1 MVQKPAALGNNEP
14 TKERIF
20 LLNVVKKNPIKRP
33 RERKEKKS
41 SRAGPGP
48 LKRTVIEK
56 SSRSNRR
63 TKVPWVF
70 FTVKVRLIVKVG
82 KSKQQQLKYYF
93 VVNLQRGFHA

>member
-33 RERKEKKS
+33 RERKEKNS
-41 SRAGPGP
+41 SAGPGP

-56 SSRSNRR
+56 VAEVTGGQRSLGSSS
-63 TKVPWVF
+63 
-70 FTVKVRLIVKVG
+70 L
-82 KSKQQQLKYYF
+82 
-93 VVNLQRGFHA
+93 